1 LQSFYW
7 AIRFGRI
14 HVYQKEKDGFNAC
27 KNPKQAGFKTIRGR
41 KSRCN
46 MTNQNQ
52 TSTNRGRF
60 ALIAIGGCG
69 VILILVA
76 LIVIPI
82 LLGPQL
88 LYQITDR
95 IQGPSPVSTIQYTP
109 APIAT
114 YTQASATEKPIL
126 QTGEDI
132 PCLTEFYD
140 DLGPGVVNIRV
151 FMEQG
156 GLIGEGAGSGFILD
170 QNGHIVT
177 NDHVVANADMISV
190 IFSNG
195 VEVEAGIVGSDPY
208 SDLAVIQVE
217 TLPDEAYPFQLG
229 NSDLAE
235 VGEWVIAIGNAFGQ
249 QSSMTKGIV
258 SAVGR
263 TIPTAGTP
271 FSIPQAIQTDAA
283 INPGNSGGPLLN
295 LKGQVIG
302 VNAQIA
308 SAGIN
313 ANTGVGFAIPSNIVR
328 IVAPSLIET
337 GTYALPKMGVLG
349 TNLSLL
355 LRQANNI
362 EIQQGAYIDRVDPDG
377 PAAEA
382 GMQGS
387 TGTRTVSGME
397 APIGGDVIIASDGE
411 PVLSF
416 SDLLVDIAFKQPGE
430 EVQLTILQ
438 DGSEVQITVT
448 LAPRP

>member
-1 LQSFYW
+1 V
-7 AIRFGRI
+7 IRFGLV
-14 HVYQKEKDGFNAC
+14 HTFKTEKDGFNVR
-27 KNPKQAGFKTIRGR
+27 KNPKQAAPKTIRER

-46 MTNQNQ
+46 MTKQNQ

-60 ALIAIGGCG
+60 ALIAIGGCS
-69 VILILVA
+69 VILFLVA
-76 LIVIPI
+76 LIVTPI

-88 LYQITDR
+88 LDQITDH
-95 IQGPSPVSTIQYTP
+95 IQGPSPVSTLQYTP

-114 YTQASATEKPIL
+114 FTQTSPTEKPIL
-126 QTGEDI
+126 QTGADI
-132 PCLTEFYD
+132 PCLTELYD

-151 FMEQG
+151 FVEQQ

-195 VEVEAGIVGSDPY
+195 VEVEADIVGTDPY
-208 SDLAVIQVE
+208 SDLAVILVE
-217 TLPDEAYPFQLG
+217 TLPDEAHPLQLG

-235 VGEWVIAIGNAFGQ
+235 VGEWVIAIGNPFGQ
-249 QSSMTKGIV
+249 QSSMTTGIV

-263 TIPTAGTP
+263 TIPTAETP

-295 LKGQVIG
+295 LEGQVIG

-308 SAGIN
+308 SGGIS
-313 ANTGVGFAIPSNIVR
+313 ANSGVGFAIPSNIVR

-337 GTYALPKMGVLG
+337 GTYAWPKMGVAG
-349 TNLSLL
+349 TDLSLL

-362 EIQQGAYIDRVDPDG
+362 EIQQGAYIDSVDPDG

-382 GMQGS
+382 GMRGS
-387 TGTRTVSGME
+387 TGTRAVSGVE
-397 APIGGDVIIASDGE
+397 APVGGDVIIAADGE

-416 SDLLVDIAFKQPGE
+416 SDLLADIAFKQPGE
-430 EVQLTILQ
+430 EVQLTIIR
-438 DGSEVQITVT
+438 DGSEEQITIT